1 MKNQDPVTEGLGL
14 GSVANTTL
22 DFSIGRCSFVDQAN
36 LFLPGE
42 SLLSDI
48 FPASKIAFFIFLN
61 YILWC
66 MEGEM
71 RSNKSEVMKEGL
83 ANMIFLMVCQAFNCM
98 VGSGGGGI
106 VVFRCLLRIE
116 WNVIELV
123 PFGREEISLIIYSP
137 GLMKAV
143 G

>member
-1 MKNQDPVTEGLGL
+1 
-14 GSVANTTL
+14 
-22 DFSIGRCSFVDQAN
+22 
-36 LFLPGE
+36 
-42 SLLSDI
+42 
-48 FPASKIAFFIFLN
+48 
-61 YILWC
+61 
-66 MEGEM
+66 M

-83 ANMIFLMVCQAFNCM
+83 ACMIFLMVCQAFNRM
-98 VGSGGGGI
+98 VCGGGGGI

>member
-1 MKNQDPVTEGLGL
+1 
-14 GSVANTTL
+14 
-22 DFSIGRCSFVDQAN
+22 
-36 LFLPGE
+36 
-42 SLLSDI
+42 
-48 FPASKIAFFIFLN
+48 
-61 YILWC
+61 
-66 MEGEM
+66 MEGEV

-83 ANMIFLMVCQAFNCM
+83 ACMIFLMVCQAFNRM